1 MHLNSI
7 PTIKFTCSIGAYMYT
22 VTYRDSSGNKLYRNY
37 KNRELFQVHK
47 IADNYGKKHGLSWV
61 SIVKIH

>member
-1 MHLNSI
+1 
-7 PTIKFTCSIGAYMYT
+7 MYT

-47 IADNYGKKHGLSWV
+47 IADNYGKKHGLSL
-61 SIVKIH
+61 SLIHI